1 MAKGKQIYLTAEEMQ
16 IVRLALDEYFD
27 ICGEIIADYKES
39 ETLGYKPTPMEIE
52 NYNEC
57 FRRRN
62 VIRLHLG
69 NKFR

>member
-16 IVRLALDEYFD
+16 IVRLALDAYFD
-27 ICGEIIADYKES
+27 SCGEVIADYKES
-39 ETLGYKPTPMEIE
+39 ETLGYKPTPMETE

-57 FRRRN
+57 YRRRD